1 MAFALGRPWPI
12 DAAHAGFILAGYV
25 PILGTIVDHER
36 AKEHTAGY
44 TLDFG
49 GGPALVVR
57 VTDGVFGLEAPGT
70 APTDV
75 TICADPVAFL
85 LVADGRLSRYEAIAL
100 GLLRAT
106 GDRPELAAG
115 YWDLFVHA

>member
-1 MAFALGRPWPI
+1 M
-12 DAAHAGFILAGYV
+12 
-25 PILGTIVDHER
+25 PILGTIVDPEG
-36 AKEHTAGY
+36 AKGHTAGY
-44 TLDFG
+44 ALDFG

-57 VTDGVFGLEAPGT
+57 FTDGVFGIEAPGT

-75 TICADPVAFL
+75 TIHADPVVFL

-106 GDRPELAAG
+106 GDRPELAVR